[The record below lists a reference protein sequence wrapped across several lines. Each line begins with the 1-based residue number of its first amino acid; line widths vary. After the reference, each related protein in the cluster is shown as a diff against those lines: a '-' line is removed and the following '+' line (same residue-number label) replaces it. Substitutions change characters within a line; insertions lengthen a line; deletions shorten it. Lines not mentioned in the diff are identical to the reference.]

1 MEPSLIELRKIFKNF
16 NCEFVSKQ
24 SLDRH
29 IEYVSLFAR
38 ETDFAIAIFDN
49 RTVSPVYISPCYRNF
64 FGDQADEIHP
74 NDFNE
79 VMNVSVIVLNYL
91 IDNDLNMADFRLIR
105 KYRAKVKD
113 EYLVVVEQ
121 TRAIE
126 FDLRGIPWL
135 SLSIID
141 VSPDQHLTGAVEYK
155 LINYVT
161 GEVVLAH
168 ENGISANNQLL
179 SLREVEI
186 LRLIGDGF
194 ASKEIADKLQITLN
208 TVNTHRQHILEKLN
222 VRTSLD
228 AVRYALE
235 MALI

>member
-1 MEPSLIELRKIFKNF
+1 MEPSLIELRKIFRNF
-16 NCEFVSKQ
+16 NYDFVSKQ

-49 RTVSPVYISPCYRNF
+49 ITVSPVYVSPGYRNL
-64 FGDQADEIHP
+64 FGDRFDTVHP
-74 NDFNE
+74 DDFNE
-79 VMNVSVIVLNYL
+79 VINVSVIALNYL
-91 IDNDLNMADFRLIR
+91 IDNNLNMADFRLIR
-105 KYRAKVKD
+105 KCRARVKGQ
-113 EYLVVVEQ
+113 YLVIVEQ
-121 TRAIE
+121 TRIIE
-126 FDLRGIPWL
+126 FDPQGIPWL

-141 VSPDQHLTGAVEYK
+141 VSPNQHLTGAVEFK

-161 GEVVLAH
+161 GEVVLSH
-168 ENGISANNQLL
+168 ENGISNQLL
-179 SLREVEI
+179 TCREVEI

-228 AVRYALE
+228 AYRYALE
-235 MALI
+235 VALI